1 MKVTIA
7 SAALAVFVCCA
18 PANSEAVPT
27 LTLNPNSD
35 GSIYVCD
42 GCNPVS
48 EGSTVLAAFYI
59 QGIVKF
65 ASEAITGP
73 VSQALLT
80 LNPYSLPLFGQ
91 NLDVYGYA
99 TTLGQLDETD
109 GNAGALLGT
118 LVLPLDLGYGQ
129 DAFFDVTAF
138 VNSVNAPFLAFNLR
152 SSDGVDDFSSLEFN
166 YGHPSQLLITFAVPE
181 PPLATLLLAALL
193 AYVGLS
199 LPRLTAHREHR
210 MAS

>member
-7 SAALAVFVCCA
+7 SAALAVFVCCT
-18 PANSEAVPT
+18 PAISEAVPT
-27 LTLNPNSD
+27 LTINPNSD
-35 GSIYVCD
+35 GSIYVCE

-48 EGSTVLAAFYI
+48 DGSTVLAAFYI

-65 ASEAITGP
+65 SSEAITAP
-73 VSQALLT
+73 VSQAFLT

-91 NLDVYGYA
+91 NLEVYGYG

-118 LVLPLDLGYGQ
+118 LVLPLDLGFGQ

-138 VNSVNAPFLAFNLR
+138 VNTVNAPFLAFNLR
-152 SSDGVDDFSSLEFN
+152 SPDGVDDFSSLEFN

-193 AYVGLS
+193 AYLGFS
-199 LPRLTAHREHR
+199 LHRLTAHREHR